1 MEAIMIFRQLF
12 DTESST
18 YTYLLAD
25 SQTHEG
31 VIIDPV
37 REHAERDLALIDEL
51 GIKLKFIIDTHVH
64 ADHITAAS
72 AIKAKTGALSAV
84 ALDCAASGFDR
95 MLVDGDNIQFGNE
108 KIKVVATPGHTLGSM
123 SLLWRDRVFTG
134 DTLLI
139 GGCGRADFQNG
150 DASALYKSITQKL
163 FTLPD
168 DTLVYP
174 GHDYHQRRVST
185 IGEEKQTNPRLAG
198 KSETE
203 FIAIMASLNLPK
215 PRRIEEAVPA
225 NKAGGTH

>member
-1 MEAIMIFRQLF
+1 MMIFRQLF
-12 DTESST
+12 DPESST

-25 SQTHEG
+25 EKTHEG

-37 REHAERDLALIDEL
+37 REHAERDVMLINQL
-51 GIKLKFIIDTHVH
+51 GIKLKSIIETHVH
-64 ADHITAAS
+64 ADHITAANI
-72 AIKAKTGALSAV
+72 IKTKTGAQTAV
-84 ALDCAASGFDR
+84 AMDCAASGYDR
-95 MLVDGDNIQFGNE
+95 MLVDGDKIQFGNE
-108 KIKVVATPGHTLGSM
+108 IIQVVATPGHTLGSM

-174 GHDYHQRRVST
+174 GHDYNRRRVST

-198 KSETE
+198 KSEVD
-203 FIAIMASLNLPK
+203 FIAIMANLNLPK
-215 PRRIEEAVPA
+215 PRRIDENVPA
-225 NKAGGTH
+225 NKAGGAH

>member
-1 MEAIMIFRQLF
+1 MIFRQLF
-12 DTESST
+12 DPESST
-18 YTYLLAD
+18 YTYLLGD
-25 SQTHEG
+25 EKTYEG

-37 REHAERDLALIDEL
+37 REHAERDLALIQQL
-51 GIKLKFIIDTHVH
+51 GIKLKFIIETHVH

-72 AIKAKTGALSAV
+72 AIKAKTCAQTAV
-84 ALDCAASGFDR
+84 AMDCAAPGYDR
-95 MLVDGDNIQFGNE
+95 MLIDGDFIQFGNE
-108 KIKVVATPGHTLGSM
+108 TIKVVATPGHTLGST

-174 GHDYHQRRVST
+174 GHDYNMRRVST
-185 IGEEKQTNPRLAG
+185 IAEEKQTNPRLAG
-198 KSETE
+198 KTEAE
-203 FIAIMASLNLPK
+203 FINIMANLNLPK
-215 PRRIEEAVPA
+215 PRRIDEAVHA